1 MEQKLNNVLNLADN
15 LNQVHPVINSDM
27 SVSNNSKNSDRS
39 KHSGPSRSSFLKVFG
54 KKSTA
59 DASDMRSAASFTPSQ
74 LDLPEKS
81 SRLTSATTRMSDFES
96 INARPSA
103 IERETPE
110 LDLETIKEVV
120 LKNLP
125 EKSVSE
131 FLVSE
136 NTFKKTLRYEN
147 VSSNRDDNDNH
158 ANIVES
164 YDFET
169 MAADEI
175 EEIDLFLITRDGN
188 SKLLEQ
194 LIYHSRNQRPWI
206 DFAKQLN
213 KLDDKGMSPLH
224 YAAKFNQID
233 CAKVILDFSKH
244 NEKVNNSLE
253 YSYLY
258 KLPGKD
264 DTLPIHTAAK
274 YLPKEN
280 RNVTDANNNLKEQSL
295 TTLKSTDSDVASP
308 STQSIT
314 KFGSKTVSKLWKTK
328 PPKNVLELFMR
339 TSKKEEWFFAN
350 KANILSVADSYGQSI
365 IHFAVQRDNL
375 EAVEMI
381 VNHFETPDMM
391 IHRYSMKTP
400 SVTRRSLA
408 QKVDT
413 SMITPRSTRAGNS
426 VFNKSSSE
434 GFEKAPLI
442 QKNSGDLA
450 NMQSAVAGSIALNFI
465 TTMRRESTAVASNL
479 GGLGTGFAKT
489 VLESGRTVLESVKL
503 VGPDAEEQKRKN
515 TERCKMLKKLAI
527 NQIDKSDMT
536 PLHYAATYNKHEI
549 AKFLIEEGAD
559 ILAQD
564 TSGDLP
570 IHMAAREGH
579 KKVVDVLLDGKFL
592 EKVYAFEKMEMDW
605 SDVLMAQCFNTEQH
619 GQRAIHFA
627 LENRRFEAVQLIL
640 ERCLEYFGKDVV
652 YKLANDHGGREDG
665 NTPLHICAAAGG
677 EKSVYGAYKQ
687 NKMQNINI
695 ASRFNSQFESLKG

>member
-27 SVSNNSKNSDRS
+27 SVGNNSKNSDRS

-136 NTFKKTLRYEN
+136 NTFKKSLRYEN

-233 CAKVILDFSKH
+233 CAKVILDFS
-244 NEKVNNSLE
+244 
-253 YSYLY
+253 
-258 KLPGKD
+258 
-264 DTLPIHTAAK
+264 
-274 YLPKEN
+274 
-280 RNVTDANNNLKEQSL
+280 
-295 TTLKSTDSDVASP
+295 
-308 STQSIT
+308 
-314 KFGSKTVSKLWKTK
+314 
-328 PPKNVLELFMR
+328 
-339 TSKKEEWFFAN
+339 
-350 KANILSVADSYGQSI
+350 
-365 IHFAVQRDNL
+365 
-375 EAVEMI
+375 
-381 VNHFETPDMM
+381 
-391 IHRYSMKTP
+391 
-400 SVTRRSLA
+400 
-408 QKVDT
+408 
-413 SMITPRSTRAGNS
+413 
-426 VFNKSSSE
+426 
-434 GFEKAPLI
+434 
-442 QKNSGDLA
+442 
-450 NMQSAVAGSIALNFI
+450 
-465 TTMRRESTAVASNL
+465 
-479 GGLGTGFAKT
+479 
-489 VLESGRTVLESVKL
+489 
-503 VGPDAEEQKRKN
+503 
-515 TERCKMLKKLAI
+515 
-527 NQIDKSDMT
+527 
-536 PLHYAATYNKHEI
+536 
-549 AKFLIEEGAD
+549 
-559 ILAQD
+559 
-564 TSGDLP
+564 
-570 IHMAAREGH
+570 
-579 KKVVDVLLDGKFL
+579 
-592 EKVYAFEKMEMDW
+592 
-605 SDVLMAQCFNTEQH
+605 
-619 GQRAIHFA
+619 
-627 LENRRFEAVQLIL
+627 
-640 ERCLEYFGKDVV
+640 
-652 YKLANDHGGREDG
+652 
-665 NTPLHICAAAGG
+665 
-677 EKSVYGAYKQ
+677 
-687 NKMQNINI
+687 
-695 ASRFNSQFESLKG
+695 